1 MSDPRTLFEPEPQ
14 WDARRSIFQRMRAA
28 SALRRT
34 DYDGF
39 EYAPGTTAL
48 QPSVMGEMSSAKPA
62 ALIRT
67 LSARWT
73 Q

>member
-1 MSDPRTLFEPEPQ
+1 MSDPPCRTLFEPEPQ
-14 WDARRSIFQRMRAA
+14 WTALQSIFQRMRAPA
-28 SALRRT
+28 VLPSAPRRT
-34 DYDGF
+34 DV
-39 EYAPGTTAL
+39 APA
-48 QPSVMGEMSSAKPA
+48 MGEMSSAKPA